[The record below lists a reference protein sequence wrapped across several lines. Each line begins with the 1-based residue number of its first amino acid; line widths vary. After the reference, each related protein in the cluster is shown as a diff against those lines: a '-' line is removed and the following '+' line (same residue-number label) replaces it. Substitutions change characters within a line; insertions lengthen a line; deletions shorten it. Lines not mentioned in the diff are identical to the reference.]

1 MTSVSGSADFCRR
14 DKESTSLLKIE
25 QLQRHGL
32 QTINLEVPS
41 GTCIAIRGQSGAG
54 KSLLL
59 RAIADLDP
67 NIGNVTLDGK
77 DRNSFAPHQWRRA
90 VCYVP
95 AESGWWLN
103 DVQDHF
109 EYPDI
114 AAGYLVRL
122 GFPDDALTWRVDRL
136 STGERQRMALLR
148 AMVQGPKVLL
158 LDEPTSALDPEAT
171 AKVESLIH
179 EKVESGATIIMVTHD
194 KNQATRMSSERYVIE
209 KGGLTLEEA
218 A

>member
-1 MTSVSGSADFCRR
+1 M
-14 DKESTSLLKIE
+14 LKVDHLE
-25 QLQRHGL
+25 RTGL
-32 QTINLEVPS
+32 QSINLDVPS

-67 NIGNVTLDGK
+67 NTGHVSLDGK
-77 DRNSFAPHQWRRA
+77 DRNDFTPHDWRHD

-95 AESGWWLN
+95 AESGWWL
-103 DVQDHF
+103 DQVGQHF

-114 AAGYLVRL
+114 AAAYLIRL
-122 GFPDDALTWRVDRL
+122 GFPDDAMCWRVDRL

-148 AMVQGPKVLL
+148 AMIQGPKVLL

-171 AKVESLIH
+171 AKVENLIH
-179 EKVESGATIIMVTHD
+179 EKVEGGASVIMVTHD
-194 KNQATRMSSERYVIE
+194 KDQAARMSSERYLIE
-209 KGGLTLEEA
+209 QGSLSREEPL
-218 A
+218 